1 MHQCRSTMQSRSA
14 ARHGAAAHRR
24 LSRAALPAFGGLVL
38 ALSTFAAGAIGPIL
52 PLEFREMDRAV
63 ELVVDPTRIGKVDA
77 RMILYDHGRP
87 VREQTLG
94 LRLEERPDGAAAA
107 RVPIQ
112 LERFSDLQP
121 GYYALKLVAVG
132 APSDPERGAV
142 PLQVERWVHIEV
154 DKSGVRR
161 VSDEE
166 YSDAVDPVEL
176 GRDDL
181 NRQILVHGGSG
192 REAPV
197 SLEDTDR
204 GQDTSLGRT
213 GAAIEE
219 LTPQGDQAETALRR
233 DESRER

>member
-1 MHQCRSTMQSRSA
+1 MHQFPPTMQPRSA

-24 LSRAALPAFGGLVL
+24 LSRAALPALGGLVL

-52 PLEFREMDRAV
+52 PLEFHEMDRTV
-63 ELVVDPTRIGKVDA
+63 ELVVDPTRIGEVDA
-77 RMILYDHGRP
+77 RIVLYDHGRS
-87 VREQTLG
+87 VREQTLD
-94 LRLEERPDGAAAA
+94 LRLEERADGAAA
-107 RVPIQ
+107 RVRIQ
-112 LERFSDLQP
+112 LEQFSDLQP
-121 GYYALKLVAVG
+121 GHYALKLVAVG
-132 APSDPERGAV
+132 APSDPESGAV

-166 YSDAVDPVEL
+166 YSDAVDSAEL

-181 NRQILVHGGSG
+181 GRQILIQRGGG

-197 SLEDTDR
+197 SLQDTNR

-219 LTPQGDQAETALRR
+219 LTPQGDQADTASRR
-233 DESRER
+233 DESQER